1 MRDLDPDMGMIGVRR
16 LIRQH
21 STNEEGWRLP
31 EDMTVKDLIRHLI
44 HRGALHMNVDTGAV
58 DCPIPSF
65 RRFMIGQGEP
75 IPSPKPDPGSSPPP
89 F

>member
-31 EDMTVKDLIRHLI
+31 TGMDVDAYVRHLI
-44 HRGALHMNVDTGAV
+44 HPGALHKHSDTAMI
-58 DCPIPSF
+58 DCPIPS
-65 RRFMIGQGEP
+65 
-75 IPSPKPDPGSSPPP
+75 
-89 F
+89 